1 MPSTN
6 WNEDFR
12 IPFRN
17 YVLNNLPVNELIGQR
32 FYARQLATL
41 ELTADSFPLA
51 VFYPEIGQERNQGI
65 IKRFTIFIRCYSDL
79 HYDQCYEIN
88 KAILDCLGGE
98 DGPITIGDGIIIR
111 PLSTVS
117 ETFEEQPRIFGVG
130 QRFQVIW
137 KS

>member
-1 MPSTN
+1 MPSTD

-12 IPFRN
+12 IPFRK
-17 YVLNNLPVNELIGQR
+17 YVLDDIYVNAIIGQR

-41 ELTADSFPLA
+41 ELTAGSFPLA
-51 VFYPEIGQERNQGI
+51 VFYPEIGQERNLGI

-98 DGPITIGDGIIIR
+98 DGPIVIAENIIVR

-117 ETFEEQPRIFGVG
+117 ETFEEQPRIYGVG
-130 QRFQVIW
+130 QRFHVI
-137 KS
+137 